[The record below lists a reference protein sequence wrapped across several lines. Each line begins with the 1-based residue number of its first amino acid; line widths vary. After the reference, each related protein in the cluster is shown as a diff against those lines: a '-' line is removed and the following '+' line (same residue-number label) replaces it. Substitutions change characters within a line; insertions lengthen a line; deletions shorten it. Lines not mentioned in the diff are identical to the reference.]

1 MQALADTPERVAIR
15 DAVGA
20 LCAKF
25 DDDYWLERDR
35 TGTFA
40 FDFHKAF
47 ADAGWL
53 GIAMPEQYGGA
64 GLGITE
70 AAIMMQTGANSAGVF
85 AACST
90 IHPNV
95 FGPHAI
101 VVPGTDPQKARWLPA
116 LIKGEGRACR
126 WRWRTASARRAR
138 AFAICSTASIPSA
151 SSPPPRRS
159 ASVAARSRGRRNT
172 PRSASSSAARSARTR
187 RSSTRSP
194 RAGPSSRP
202 PN

>member
-1 MQALADTPERVAIR
+1 MTHGGSRMMQALADTEERAAIR
-15 DAVGA
+15 DAVAG
-20 LCAKF
+20 LVAKF
-25 DDDYWLERDR
+25 DDHYWSERDR

-70 AAIMMQTGANSAGVF
+70 AAIMMQTVANSAGVF

-90 IHPNV
+90 LHLNI

-101 VVPGTDPQKARWLPA
+101 VVH
-116 LIKGEGRACR
+116 
-126 WRWRTASARRAR
+126 
-138 AFAICSTASIPSA
+138 
-151 SSPPPRRS
+151 
-159 ASVAARSRGRRNT
+159 
-172 PRSASSSAARSARTR
+172 
-187 RSSTRSP
+187 
-194 RAGPSSRP
+194 
-202 PN
+202 

>member
-1 MQALADTPERVAIR
+1 MERSFRQCLADLSEMAGTSLDKPGHDTVMQALADTPDRAAIR
-15 DAVGA
+15 DAVAA
-20 LCAKF
+20 LCARF
-25 DDDYWLERDR
+25 DDEYWLTRDR

-70 AAIMMQTGANSAGVF
+70 AAIMMQTVANSAGVF

-90 IHPNV
+90 IHLNV

-101 VVPGTDPQKARWLPA
+101 VVHGTDEQKARWLPP
-116 LIKGEGRACR
+116 LIKGDVR
-126 WRWRTASARRAR
+126 
-138 AFAICSTASIPSA
+138 
-151 SSPPPRRS
+151 
-159 ASVAARSRGRRNT
+159 
-172 PRSASSSAARSARTR
+172 
-187 RSSTRSP
+187 
-194 RAGPSSRP
+194 
-202 PN
+202 